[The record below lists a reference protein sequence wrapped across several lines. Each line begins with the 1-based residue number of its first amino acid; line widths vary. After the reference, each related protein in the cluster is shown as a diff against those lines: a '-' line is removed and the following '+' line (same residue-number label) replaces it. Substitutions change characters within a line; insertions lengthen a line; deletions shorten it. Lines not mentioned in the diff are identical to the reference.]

1 MNALWNLHDLKRPPC
16 STWQIKPLEATKK
29 GLEVSRFKIAL
40 GTAINDMESEWFRGF
55 MLLEFAILNRLM
67 YRMATKF
74 RHDQGLNHMWMMR
87 SALRKIRGMAL
98 EKEYTNLRSDL
109 RMRDGMHILP
119 SRQRLEYMLLRLQG
133 FGKLMLRIRDV
144 SRTTAYFWLSRIK
157 SGQAWTV
164 ATIANSLAS
173 RIWLLAKYTIIRCC
187 VWYNELYQCAKQ
199 FQYVGTQIW
208 LSKNLTLPEDL
219 KSWLNFNLQ
228 DREMMCNPDP
238 QIWLLETEVD
248 NKSTTCNKSDE
259 KTDNS
264 RLTQGASS
272 NNELNLFDLKFQDT
286 SISNNDIGEI
296 VDRED
301 FEKKFSKAIK
311 LERKK
316 GTMKRK
322 HADTTDASKR
332 RDSKKK
338 KKNVYNKK

>member
-1 MNALWNLHDLKRPPC
+1 
-16 STWQIKPLEATKK
+16 
-29 GLEVSRFKIAL
+29 
-40 GTAINDMESEWFRGF
+40 
-55 MLLEFAILNRLM
+55 
-67 YRMATKF
+67 
-74 RHDQGLNHMWMMR
+74 
-87 SALRKIRGMAL
+87 
-98 EKEYTNLRSDL
+98 
-109 RMRDGMHILP
+109 
-119 SRQRLEYMLLRLQG
+119 
-133 FGKLMLRIRDV
+133 
-144 SRTTAYFWLSRIK
+144 
-157 SGQAWTV
+157 
-164 ATIANSLAS
+164 
-173 RIWLLAKYTIIRCC
+173 
-187 VWYNELYQCAKQ
+187 
-199 FQYVGTQIW
+199 
-208 LSKNLTLPEDL
+208 
-219 KSWLNFNLQ
+219 
-228 DREMMCNPDP
+228 MMCNPDP